1 MGTLTDRREVR
12 NGAREVK
19 FLVPAAVVDAVKV
32 WARSHL
38 AADPHGVGAAGDEYR
53 TTSLYVDTMAQDVF
67 NRRGSFARAKL
78 RVRRYGSADVVFLER
93 KLRTRR
99 QLVKRRTGVPLS
111 DLGRLQAASNGD
123 WVGGWFQRRLSARW
137 LEPACQIGYTR
148 TARVLESAAGMA
160 RLTIDTDI
168 RASLVDRFAFAD
180 DPGLAVLTDL
190 VIVEMKYS
198 GSAPALFRQCIEA
211 LALSPAPVSKYR
223 LAMGR
228 LGQTG
233 SDGAT
238 VQGAEEPLCA

>member
-12 NGAREVK
+12 HGAREVK
-19 FLVPAAVVDAVKV
+19 FLVPTGVADAVKA
-32 WARSHL
+32 WARSRL
-38 AADPHGVGAAGDEYR
+38 AADPHGSGPAGDEYR
-53 TTSLYVDTMAQDVF
+53 TTSLYVDTMAQDVL
-67 NRRGSFARAKL
+67 NRRGSFGRAKL

-111 DLGRLQAASNGD
+111 ELARLQVASAGE
-123 WVGGWFQRRLSARW
+123 WAGGWFQRRLSARW

-148 TARVLESAAGMA
+148 TARVVEAAAGLA
-160 RLTIDTDI
+160 RLTIDTGI
-168 RASLVDRFAFAD
+168 RASLVDRFAFVDA
-180 DPGLAVLTDL
+180 PGLAVLTDL

-211 LALSPAPVSKYR
+211 FALSPAPVSKYR

-228 LGQTG
+228 LGRV
-233 SDGAT
+233 DGEQART
-238 VQGAEEPLCA
+238 QGVEEPLCA